1 MRVYEGLSILDST
14 QVEVRARILRY
25 KIILIWSHHIT
36 GDISTGESLVLQNAF
51 DAFSPQFTLSCTS
64 TGGPATTVTWMRDSE
79 IVSDGTSTVLEDTET
94 AEYTHTLTVTG
105 RLGGYYQ
112 CIVSNNKPSMASS
125 SLVILGE
132 TKQTLKYV
140 DAIFP

>member
-1 MRVYEGLSILDST
+1 M
-14 QVEVRARILRY
+14 
-25 KIILIWSHHIT
+25 H
-36 GDISTGESLVLQNAF
+36 LQNDDF
-51 DAFSPQFTLSCTS
+51 TELNPQFTLSCTS

-79 IVSDGTSTVLEDTET
+79 IVSDDTSTVLEDTET

-125 SLVILGE
+125 SLLIQGE
-132 TKQTLKYV
+132 AKQTLKCV
-140 DAIFP
+140 DVIFLHVHVEYYHNIILFSCKSS

>member
-1 MRVYEGLSILDST
+1 MDVT
-14 QVEVRARILRY
+14 
-25 KIILIWSHHIT
+25 
-36 GDISTGESLVLQNAF
+36 NADF
-51 DAFSPQFTLSCTS
+51 DPFSPQFTLS

-112 CIVSNNKPSMASS
+112 CIDKPSMASS
-125 SLVILGE
+125 SLVIQG
-132 TKQTLKYV
+132 KPFCYIHYSLKV
-140 DAIFP
+140 SAKCSNCHSV

>member
-1 MRVYEGLSILDST
+1 MAGAV
-14 QVEVRARILRY
+14 
-25 KIILIWSHHIT
+25 
-36 GDISTGESLVLQNAF
+36 STGESLDLQDANF
-51 DAFSPQFTLSCTS
+51 DAFNPQFTLSCAS

-125 SLVILGE
+125 SLVIQGE
-132 TKQTLKYV
+132 AILHQLKSV
-140 DAIFP
+140 CM